1 MRRRRLVILSVGL
14 SLALLGCGKKEPP
27 PPMLIAP
34 NSRLLYSSG
43 TWGNVWSVC
52 DKGHRLYLTHQGQME
67 VVPYGCLDGVP

>member
-1 MRRRRLVILSVGL
+1 MWRRRLVILSVGL

-43 TWGNVWSVC
+43 TLGNVWTFC
-52 DKGHRLYLTHQGQME
+52 DRGNRLYLTHQGSVM
-67 VVPYGCLDGVP
+67 VVPYGCPDGVP

>member
-1 MRRRRLVILSVGL
+1 MIRARVVILSVGL
-14 SLALLGCGKKEPP
+14 SLALLGCGKKEAP

-67 VVPYGCLDGVP
+67 VVPFGCLDGIP

>member
-34 NSRLLYSSG
+34 NSRLIYSSG
-43 TWGNVWSVC
+43 TWGNIWTVC
-52 DKGHRLYLTHQGQME
+52 DRGHRLFLTHQGQIT
-67 VVPYGCLDGVP
+67 VIANGCPTGEP

>member
-1 MRRRRLVILSVGL
+1 MGGARAIATLGLAL
-14 SLALLGCGKKEPP
+14 SLVGCAKKESP

-67 VVPYGCLDGVP
+67 VVPYGCLDNTP